1 MSDES
6 DRSDA
11 SDKSDRRWCRNT
23 YSIHLNPIFTNL
35 KNYKIRLSFHP
46 PMPCL
51 VTIPQVYEPTGQRA
65 NKFLTLR
72 IFELSRFRIIE
83 EGDGIVLTSLTS

>member
-23 YSIHLNPIFTNL
+23 YSIHLNPIFTN
-35 KNYKIRLSFHP
+35 
-46 PMPCL
+46 
-51 VTIPQVYEPTGQRA
+51 
-65 NKFLTLR
+65 
-72 IFELSRFRIIE
+72 
-83 EGDGIVLTSLTS
+83 